1 MDASKATGPDG
12 IAPRLLRE
20 AGQSIV
26 PSLTRLINLS
36 LTLAKV
42 PKSWKTANVIPLFK
56 KGEKSDITNY
66 RPVSLLPSVS
76 KILERIVFKSVYNY
90 IKDNHLLS
98 PHQSGFQCGD
108 STINQLSFLYHTFCE
123 ALDHKKEVRIVFC
136 DISKAFDRVWHD
148 GLLYKIKKFGIAGN
162 LLNWFTDYLSERY
175 QRVIIRGQESNFGL
189 IKAGVPQGS
198 VLGPLLFL
206 IYIND
211 ITSVTECNIK
221 LFADDTILYIDI
233 DNPVAAANS
242 MNNDLQNIEK
252 WADQWLINFSPAK
265 TKLMTCSFKNSARE
279 PIRFGNE
286 QLTDVTSH
294 KHLGLTLSKN
304 LSWTVHIRTILDSVA
319 SMSNV
324 LKRLKYVIDR
334 KSIETIYFSFMR
346 PKLEYASHIWDIVQN
361 EIVIY

>member
-1 MDASKATGPDG
+1 M
-12 IAPRLLRE
+12 
-20 AGQSIV
+20 
-26 PSLTRLINLS
+26 
-36 LTLAKV
+36 
-42 PKSWKTANVIPLFK
+42 
-56 KGEKSDITNY
+56 
-66 RPVSLLPSVS
+66 
-76 KILERIVFKSVYNY
+76 
-90 IKDNHLLS
+90 
-98 PHQSGFQCGD
+98 
-108 STINQLSFLYHTFCE
+108 
-123 ALDHKKEVRIVFC
+123 
-136 DISKAFDRVWHD
+136 
-148 GLLYKIKKFGIAGN
+148 
-162 LLNWFTDYLSERY
+162 
-175 QRVIIRGQESNFGL
+175 
-189 IKAGVPQGS
+189 PQGS

-233 DNPVAAANS
+233 DNPVAAANL

-279 PIRFGNE
+279 LIRFGNE

-334 KSIETIYFSFMR
+334 KSIETIYFSFIR
-346 PKLEYASHIWDIVQN
+346 PKLEYASHIWDN
-361 EIVIY
+361 